1 MDCEAV
7 ESVSANRCPA
17 LGVPVYEIFGNLACN
32 KIGISEGRSPE
43 HDSCGGETT
52 LGVFERFAARRRGNL
67 SPATTVLHILGIE
80 GTFR

>member
-32 KIGISEGRSPE
+32 KIGISNGGSPE
-43 HDSCGGETT
+43 HGPCGGATQ
-52 LGVFERFAARRRGNL
+52 ARTRGNL
-67 SPATTVLHILGIE
+67 SPSRTVLHILGIE

>member
-7 ESVSANRCPA
+7 ETVFANRCPA
-17 LGVPVYEIFGNLACN
+17 LGVPVYEIFANLACN

-43 HDSCGGETT
+43 HGPCGGGTT
-52 LGVFERFAARRRGNL
+52 LGVFQRFGAGRRGNL

>member
-17 LGVPVYEIFGNLACN
+17 LGVTVYEIFGNLACN
-32 KIGISEGRSPE
+32 KIGISQVRSPK
-43 HDSCGGETT
+43 HGPCGGETN
-52 LGVFERFAARRRGNL
+52 LGVFQLFEARTRGNL
-67 SPATTVLHILGIE
+67 SPSRTVLHILGIE

>member
-17 LGVPVYEIFGNLACN
+17 LGVTVYEIFGNLACN
-32 KIGISEGRSPE
+32 KIGISQVRIPE
-43 HDSCGGETT
+43 HGPCGGETQ
-52 LGVFERFAARRRGNL
+52 ARTPGNL
-67 SPATTVLHILGIE
+67 SPSRTVLHILGIE

>member
-32 KIGISEGRSPE
+32 KIGISNGRSPE
-43 HDSCGGETT
+43 HGPGGGETQ
-52 LGVFERFAARRRGNL
+52 ARTRGNL
-67 SPATTVLHILGIE
+67 SPSRTVLHILGIE